1 VGSTSRYFAD
11 NPATGSD
18 YYSYC
23 FPLHIPSDSDLV
35 LIELGI
41 NDSAFEGHVVDME
54 NLLRG
59 LLDMEEEPA
68 VILVEALAFA
78 NGGMGGGGGRMHL

>member
-1 VGSTSRYFAD
+1 MRL
-11 NPATGSD
+11 ATGSD

-23 FPLHIPSDSDLV
+23 FPLHIPSESDLV

-41 NDSAFEGHVVDME
+41 NDSAFEGHVKDME

-59 LLDMEEEPA
+59 LLILPRRPA
-68 VILVEALAFA
+68 VVLVEALAFA
-78 NGGMGGGGGRMHL
+78 NGGVGGGGGRMHL

>member
-1 VGSTSRYFAD
+1 
-11 NPATGSD
+11 
-18 YYSYC
+18 
-23 FPLHIPSDSDLV
+23 
-35 LIELGI
+35 
-41 NDSAFEGHVVDME
+41 ME

-68 VILVEALAFA
+68 VVLVEALAFA